1 MLTRE
6 DNELVTRV
14 GPGTPMGKLMRRYWM
29 PALLSSELE
38 RDGAPVRVRL
48 LGERL
53 IAFRDTEGRI
63 GLIEEFCAHRRVSM
77 YLARNEECGI
87 RCVYHGW
94 KYDVNGRCIDMP
106 TEPAG
111 STFKDKIRMTAYKT
125 VELGG
130 VVFAWMSEGEAP
142 APPRFEWT
150 RLRPDQRVVTRT
162 WQECNWLQALEGGI
176 DAAHAAALH
185 TVLDDTS
192 KRAGLGGLWRVPVPQ
207 KDEVE
212 MTSWGHAYASSR
224 PMPDGTKWVR
234 VYHYVM
240 PFYTLF
246 PFEFGGNV
254 DVLQPIINGHIFV
267 PMDDENT
274 MVFNWIGKYGDE
286 PMGDEQRSILE
297 WSRGRA
303 PGEVSEGP
311 AFRKKRNQDVD
322 WLIDR
327 SVQKS
332 ETYSGIDG
340 INNQDHAVQESM
352 GPIVDRS
359 RENLGTTDAAVIATR
374 RLLLR
379 VLKTN
384 DADPPGVQ
392 PTYYNVRAIERMLPA
407 GAPWQAA
414 LKTLYD
420 VPEGMANKMPE
431 KAAV

>member
-14 GPGTPMGKLMRRYWM
+14 GPGTPMGTLMRRYWT
-29 PALLSSELE
+29 PALLSSDLE
-38 RDGAPVRVRL
+38 RDGAPARVRL

-63 GLIEEFCAHRRVSM
+63 GLLEEFCAHRRVSM
-77 YLARNEECGI
+77 YLGRNEECGL

-111 STFKDKIRMTAYKT
+111 STFKDRIRMRAYPT

-130 VVFAWMSEGEAP
+130 VVFVWMGEGAPP
-142 APPRFEWT
+142 APPHFEWT
-150 RLRPDQRVVTRT
+150 RVRPEQRVVTRI
-162 WQECNWLQALEGGI
+162 WQESNWLQAVEGGI
-176 DAAHAAALH
+176 DAAHASALH
-185 TVLDDTS
+185 TLVDETS
-192 KRAGLGGLWRVPVPQ
+192 KRAGLGGLWRVPLPQ

-212 MTSWGHAYASSR
+212 LTSWGHTYASSR
-224 PMPDGTKWVR
+224 PMADGRKWVR
-234 VYHYVM
+234 VYHYVL
-240 PFYTLF
+240 PYYTFF
-246 PFEFGGNV
+246 PFEFGPNADGF
-254 DVLQPIINGHIFV
+254 QPLINGHIFV

-274 MVFNWIGKYGDE
+274 MVFNWIGKYGDAVI
-286 PMGDEQRSILE
+286 GEQERAMMELA
-297 WSRGRA
+297 RGRG
-303 PGEVSEGP
+303 PGEFTPSP
-311 AFRKKRNQDVD
+311 QYRKTRNLDVD

-327 SVQKS
+327 SVQKR

-340 INNQDHAVQESM
+340 LNTQDHAVQESM

-379 VLKTN
+379 LLKTN
-384 DADPPGVQ
+384 DADPPGVK
-392 PTYYNVRAIERMLPA
+392 PTYYNIRAIERMLPLDAKWQTLLKDQYDLPA
-407 GAPWQAA
+407 GAA
-414 LKTLYD
+414 TR
-420 VPEGMANKMPE
+420 VPETAP
-431 KAAV
+431 A